1 MIYYTRHI
9 NCINRSAIL
18 ARRFPVVINDVTVIN
33 RTSIK
38 KNDKLKKEKS
48 SWTKVRKMTTI
59 LRRRPG

>member
-38 KNDKLKKEKS
+38 KNDKLKK
-48 SWTKVRKMTTI
+48 
-59 LRRRPG
+59 